1 MTLRPDSGEDPG
13 PSSVTEE
20 SRTRRFELTP
30 DDRDFLVAMAHRLC
44 RSAVDPHDLVQ
55 DVLERAVKHAAT
67 IPTDDP
73 RPWLVRVMRN
83 LFIDRVRQQQRGP
96 RQADLD
102 DAVVAAPEPTVRAW
116 WQDLEPG
123 DIRARLSELPDE
135 LASTFALFAFDG
147 LSYDEIARRQ
157 GISKNTVGTRVLRA
171 RRRLRALFGGGGDV

>member
-1 MTLRPDSGEDPG
+1 MTPRPDSGEDAGPPG
-13 PSSVTEE
+13 VTEAN
-20 SRTRRFELTP
+20 RPRRFELTP

-67 IPTDDP
+67 IPADDP

-96 RQADLD
+96 RHDELDAQA
-102 DAVVAAPEPTVRAW
+102 VAPEPVARTW
-116 WQDLEPG
+116 WQDLEPT
-123 DIRARLSELPDE
+123 DIRARLGELPPE
-135 LASTFALFAFDG
+135 LASTFALFAFEG
-147 LSYDEIARRQ
+147 LSYDEIARRE

-171 RRRLRALFGGGGDV
+171 RRRLRALFGGGGDE